1 MHRFVMPEHL
11 AEEKKR
17 SGTNMNPNATATH
30 EDGTRPGHKPL
41 SPVGFDPLT
50 HDEELMHAL
59 VVEDSPQIAER
70 LVELVTVPDRVD
82 VVATAATEDEAL
94 AACDRHTIDLAI
106 VDLQL
111 AQGTGFGVIRRL
123 RAASGEHTA
132 CIVVLTNHAVPALK
146 VAAFE
151 AGADFFLDKSKDFAT
166 IPRLIGELLSNRK
179 N

>member
-1 MHRFVMPEHL
+1 MPQRNITAAHGRHSASAAYLHAPAPREGVPDPAARSMLYDPHPL
-11 AEEKKR
+11 AEEL
-17 SGTNMNPNATATH
+17 MN
-30 EDGTRPGHKPL
+30 
-41 SPVGFDPLT
+41 
-50 HDEELMHAL
+50 AL

-70 LVELVTVPDRVD
+70 LVELVSVPDRVE

-94 AACDRHTIDLAI
+94 AACDRHTIGLAI

-123 RAASGEHTA
+123 RAAAGSSPT

-151 AGADFFLDKSKDFAT
+151 AGADYFLDKSKDFAT
-166 IPRLIGELLSNRK
+166 IPRLIGELLAGRQN
-179 N
+179 

>member
-1 MHRFVMPEHL
+1 MTMTERDQEVMSGRQAAYLTHAPTPQEGGPERRL
-11 AEEKKR
+11 
-17 SGTNMNPNATATH
+17 
-30 EDGTRPGHKPL
+30 RPGEY
-41 SPVGFDPLT
+41 DP
-50 HDEELMHAL
+50 HARAEELMNAL

-70 LVELVTVPDRVD
+70 LVELVSVPSRVE

-94 AACDRHTIDLAI
+94 AACDRYTISLAI

-123 RAASGEHTA
+123 RAATGANPA

-151 AGADFFLDKSKDFAT
+151 AGADYFLDKSKDFAT
-166 IPRLIGELLSNRK
+166 IPRLINELLSSREN
-179 N
+179 

>member
-1 MHRFVMPEHL
+1 MPTTAPAQMHEPTPREGGSESRPMPPEFQV
-11 AEEKKR
+11 
-17 SGTNMNPNATATH
+17 
-30 EDGTRPGHKPL
+30 RPA
-41 SPVGFDPLT
+41 
-50 HDEELMHAL
+50 DEEVMHAL
-59 VVEDSPQIAER
+59 IVEDSPQIAER
-70 LVELVTVPDRVD
+70 LVELVTVPNRVE

-94 AACDRHTIDLAI
+94 AACDRHNISLAI

-123 RAASGEHTA
+123 RAATGANPA

-151 AGADFFLDKSKDFAT
+151 AGADYFLDKSKDFAT
-166 IPRLIGELLSNRK
+166 IPRLVGELLNTKK

>member
-1 MHRFVMPEHL
+1 MMAPTVAKTMHAHTPQEGSPERHTL
-11 AEEKKR
+11 PPEYQVR
-17 SGTNMNPNATATH
+17 HS
-30 EDGTRPGHKPL
+30 
-41 SPVGFDPLT
+41 
-50 HDEELMHAL
+50 DEEVMNAL

-70 LVELVTVPDRVD
+70 LVELVSVPNRVE

-94 AACDRHTIDLAI
+94 TACDRYTIGLAI

-123 RAASGEHTA
+123 RAATGANPA

-151 AGADFFLDKSKDFAT
+151 AGADYFLDKSKDFAT
-166 IPRLIGELLSNRK
+166 IPRLIGELLSTREN
-179 N
+179 

>member
-1 MHRFVMPEHL
+1 MPTTGTDPMHAPTPRETGPDHRPLPPEFQV
-11 AEEKKR
+11 R
-17 SGTNMNPNATATH
+17 P
-30 EDGTRPGHKPL
+30 EDAD
-41 SPVGFDPLT
+41 V
-50 HDEELMHAL
+50 MHAL

-70 LVELVTVPDRVD
+70 LVELVSVPDKVE

-94 AACDRHTIDLAI
+94 AACDKHTIALAI

-123 RAASGEHTA
+123 RAATGAHPA

-151 AGADFFLDKSKDFAT
+151 AGADYFLDKSKDFAT
-166 IPRLIGELLSNRK
+166 IPRLIGELLTRREN
-179 N
+179 

>member
-1 MHRFVMPEHL
+1 MSGRQAAFRMHAPTPREGGPE
-11 AEEKKR
+11 R
-17 SGTNMNPNATATH
+17 RG
-30 EDGTRPGHKPL
+30 RPGEY
-41 SPVGFDPLT
+41 DP
-50 HDEELMHAL
+50 HARGEELMNAL

-70 LVELVTVPDRVD
+70 LVELVSVPSRVE

-94 AACDRHTIDLAI
+94 AACDRYTISLAI

-123 RAASGEHTA
+123 RAATGANPA

-151 AGADFFLDKSKDFAT
+151 AGADYFLDKSKDFAT
-166 IPRLIGELLSNRK
+166 IPRLVGELLSGREN
-179 N
+179 

>member
-1 MHRFVMPEHL
+1 MPQ
-11 AEEKKR
+11 K
-17 SGTNMNPNATATH
+17 
-30 EDGTRPGHKPL
+30 PGPERRTLPPDYQLRH
-41 SPVGFDPLT
+41 S
-50 HDEELMHAL
+50 DEEVMNAL

-70 LVELVTVPDRVD
+70 LVELVTVPNRVE

-94 AACDRHTIDLAI
+94 SACDKYTIALAI

-123 RAASGEHTA
+123 RAATGANPA

-151 AGADFFLDKSKDFAT
+151 AGADYFLDKSKDFAT
-166 IPRLIGELLSNRK
+166 IPRLIGELLATREN
-179 N
+179 

>member
-1 MHRFVMPEHL
+1 MHAPTPQESGPERRTLPPEFQVRH
-11 AEEKKR
+11 
-17 SGTNMNPNATATH
+17 S
-30 EDGTRPGHKPL
+30 
-41 SPVGFDPLT
+41 
-50 HDEELMHAL
+50 DEEVMNAL

-70 LVELVTVPDRVD
+70 LVELVTVPNRVD
-82 VVATAATEDEAL
+82 VVATAATEDEAVS
-94 AACDRHTIDLAI
+94 ACDKHNISLAI

-123 RAASGEHTA
+123 RAATGANPA

-151 AGADFFLDKSKDFAT
+151 AGADYFLDKSKDFAT
-166 IPRLIGELLSNRK
+166 IPRLIGELLSGKGGGNS

>member
-1 MHRFVMPEHL
+1 MPESDPTTAYSRHPSSAATMQRPAPNEGAAHGKATPVEFQPRNL
-11 AEEKKR
+11 QEEV
-17 SGTNMNPNATATH
+17 MN
-30 EDGTRPGHKPL
+30 
-41 SPVGFDPLT
+41 
-50 HDEELMHAL
+50 AL

-70 LVELVTVPDRVD
+70 LVELVSIPSRVE

-94 AACDRHTIDLAI
+94 AACDRYTIGLAI

-123 RAASGEHTA
+123 RAAAGSSPA

-151 AGADFFLDKSKDFAT
+151 AGADYFLDKSKDFAT
-166 IPRLIGELLSNRK
+166 IPRLIGELLNHRER
-179 N
+179 

>member
-1 MHRFVMPEHL
+1 MHSPTPRENQDPRTSVPPEFQ
-11 AEEKKR
+11 AR
-17 SGTNMNPNATATH
+17 TH
-30 EDGTRPGHKPL
+30 EDE
-41 SPVGFDPLT
+41 V
-50 HDEELMHAL
+50 MNAL

-70 LVELVTVPDRVD
+70 LVELVSVPNRVE

-94 AACDRHTIDLAI
+94 AACDRHTIALAI

-123 RAASGEHTA
+123 RAATGANPA

-151 AGADFFLDKSKDFAT
+151 AGADYFLDKSKDFAT
-166 IPRLIGELLSNRK
+166 IPRLIGELLNKRE

>member
-1 MHRFVMPEHL
+1 MQEDATVQMNAPTPTP
-11 AEEKKR
+11 
-17 SGTNMNPNATATH
+17 SGTEH
-30 EDGTRPGHKPL
+30 RTRAME
-41 SPVGFDPLT
+41 FDPNT
-50 HDEELMHAL
+50 HADELMNAL

-70 LVELVTVPDRVD
+70 LVELVSVPNRVE

-94 AACDRHTIDLAI
+94 QACDRHTISLAI

-123 RAASGEHTA
+123 RAATGANPA

-151 AGADFFLDKSKDFAT
+151 AGADYFLDKSKDFAT
-166 IPRLIGELLSNRK
+166 IPRLIGELLSSRGN
-179 N
+179 

>member
-1 MHRFVMPEHL
+1 MHAPTPREGGTDPRAMPPDFQVR
-11 AEEKKR
+11 A
-17 SGTNMNPNATATH
+17 S
-30 EDGTRPGHKPL
+30 D
-41 SPVGFDPLT
+41 
-50 HDEELMHAL
+50 DEVLNAL

-70 LVELVTVPDRVD
+70 LVELVTVPQRVE
-82 VVATAATEDEAL
+82 VVSTASTEDEAL
-94 AACDRHTIDLAI
+94 AACDRHAIALAI

-123 RAASGEHTA
+123 RAATGANPA

-151 AGADFFLDKSKDFAT
+151 AGADYFLDKSKDFAT
-166 IPRLIGELLSNRK
+166 IPRLVGELLNSKK

>member
-1 MHRFVMPEHL
+1 MSFDSRSPTTHSRPLAGASNMHSTTPQPGGPDRRTLPPEYQIRH
-11 AEEKKR
+11 
-17 SGTNMNPNATATH
+17 S
-30 EDGTRPGHKPL
+30 
-41 SPVGFDPLT
+41 
-50 HDEELMHAL
+50 DEEVMNAL

-70 LVELVTVPDRVD
+70 LVELVSVPNRVE

-94 AACDRHTIDLAI
+94 AACDRHTIGLAI

-123 RAASGEHTA
+123 RAATGSNPA

-151 AGADFFLDKSKDFAT
+151 AGADYFLDKSKDFAT
-166 IPRLIGELLSNRK
+166 IPRLIGELLSTREN
-179 N
+179 

>member
-1 MHRFVMPEHL
+1 MSEQELPDSLWR
-11 AEEKKR
+11 AA
-17 SGTNMNPNATATH
+17 STASYAQTPQDSLPQ
-30 EDGTRPGHKPL
+30 ERGRRP
-41 SPVGFDPLT
+41 GFDPRRLANDT
-50 HDEELMHAL
+50 MNAL

-70 LVELVTVPDRVD
+70 LVELVSVPDRVE

-94 AACDRHTIDLAI
+94 AACDRHSIGLAI

-123 RAASGEHTA
+123 RAAAGSNPT

-151 AGADFFLDKSKDFAT
+151 AGADYFLDKSKDFAT
-166 IPRLIGELLSNRK
+166 IPRLVSELLDGGRR
-179 N
+179 

>member
-1 MHRFVMPEHL
+1 MPL
-11 AEEKKR
+11 AQSVLHAHAPAPREGANE
-17 SGTNMNPNATATH
+17 
-30 EDGTRPGHKPL
+30 RPVRPL
-41 SPVGFDPLT
+41 EYDPR
-50 HDEELMHAL
+50 HDAAELMNAL

-70 LVELVTVPDRVD
+70 LVELVSVPDRVE

-94 AACDRHTIDLAI
+94 AACDRYSIGLAI

-123 RAASGEHTA
+123 RAATGANPA

-151 AGADFFLDKSKDFAT
+151 AGADYFLDKSKDFAT
-166 IPRLIGELLSNRK
+166 IPRLIGELLSGRK

>member
-1 MHRFVMPEHL
+1 MPPEFQI
-11 AEEKKR
+11 R
-17 SGTNMNPNATATH
+17 TG
-30 EDGTRPGHKPL
+30 
-41 SPVGFDPLT
+41 
-50 HDEELMHAL
+50 DEEVMHAL

-70 LVELVTVPDRVD
+70 LVELVSVPDRVE

-94 AACDRHTIDLAI
+94 NACDRYTINLAI

-123 RAASGEHTA
+123 RAATGANPA

-151 AGADFFLDKSKDFAT
+151 AGADYFLDKSKDFAT
-166 IPRLIGELLSNRK
+166 IPRLVGELLNTKK

>member
-1 MHRFVMPEHL
+1 MTMTAMGLTTTGRVAANIHAHSPTPHESGPE
-11 AEEKKR
+11 R
-17 SGTNMNPNATATH
+17 
-30 EDGTRPGHKPL
+30 RPRAGE
-41 SPVGFDPLT
+41 VDPRVRA
-50 HDEELMHAL
+50 DELMNAL

-70 LVELVTVPDRVD
+70 LVELVSVPSRVE

-94 AACDRHTIDLAI
+94 AACDRYTISLAI

-123 RAASGEHTA
+123 RAATGANPA

-151 AGADFFLDKSKDFAT
+151 AGADYFLDKSKDFAT
-166 IPRLIGELLSNRK
+166 IPRLIGELLSGREN
-179 N
+179 

>member
-1 MHRFVMPEHL
+1 MPEPDPTAARSRHAL
-11 AEEKKR
+11 SAAAIHRPTPRERGQDRARSAEFQ
-17 SGTNMNPNATATH
+17 
-30 EDGTRPGHKPL
+30 PGH
-41 SPVGFDPLT
+41 S
-50 HDEELMHAL
+50 DEELMNAL

-70 LVELVTVPDRVD
+70 LVELVSIPSRVE

-94 AACDRHTIDLAI
+94 AACDRYTIGLAI

-123 RAASGEHTA
+123 RAAAGSDPV

-151 AGADFFLDKSKDFAT
+151 AGADYFLDKSKDFAT
-166 IPRLIGELLSNRK
+166 IPRLIGEWLDHRER
-179 N
+179 

>member
-1 MHRFVMPEHL
+1 MQEDPTTVQMHASTPTP
-11 AEEKKR
+11 
-17 SGTNMNPNATATH
+17 SGTEH
-30 EDGTRPGHKPL
+30 RIRPME
-41 SPVGFDPLT
+41 FDPNT
-50 HDEELMHAL
+50 HADELMNAL

-70 LVELVTVPDRVD
+70 LVELVSVPNRVE

-94 AACDRHTIDLAI
+94 QACDRHTISLAI

-123 RAASGEHTA
+123 RAATGANPA

-151 AGADFFLDKSKDFAT
+151 AGADYFLDKSKDFAT
-166 IPRLIGELLSNRK
+166 IPRLIGELLSSRES
-179 N
+179 

>member
-1 MHRFVMPEHL
+1 MRDRKSTAAGSRRNAGAAPMPPPIPREG
-11 AEEKKR
+11 AAQGR
-17 SGTNMNPNATATH
+17 
-30 EDGTRPGHKPL
+30 TRPVEFQPHAL
-41 SPVGFDPLT
+41 E
-50 HDEELMHAL
+50 EELMNAL

-70 LVELVTVPDRVD
+70 LVELVSVPSRVE

-94 AACDRHTIDLAI
+94 AACDRYAIGLAI

-123 RAASGEHTA
+123 RAAAGSSPA

-151 AGADFFLDKSKDFAT
+151 AGADYFLDKSKDFAT
-166 IPRLIGELLSNRK
+166 IPRLIGELLKSREN
-179 N
+179 

>member
-1 MHRFVMPEHL
+1 MQRFVFTET
-11 AEEKKR
+11 A
-17 SGTNMNPNATATH
+17 STATTH
-30 EDGTRPGHKPL
+30 EDGAPGRMPGVPL
-41 SPVGFDPLT
+41 GFDADLS
-50 HDEELMHAL
+50 DAEVMHAL

-70 LVELVTVPDRVD
+70 LVELVSVPDRVQ

-123 RAASGEHTA
+123 RAASGEHAA

-166 IPRLIGELLSNRK
+166 IPRLIGELLNKRE

>member
-1 MHRFVMPEHL
+1 MIPESHPEARTLNSTL
-11 AEEKKR
+11 ASSQR
-17 SGTNMNPNATATH
+17 ATAAH
-30 EDGTRPGHKPL
+30 ESGPRPDKRPPPGL
-41 SPVGFDPLT
+41 ETATAS
-50 HDEELMHAL
+50 EELMHAL

-70 LVELVTVPDRVD
+70 LVELVSVPDRVD

-94 AACDRHTIDLAI
+94 AACDRYTIDLAI

-123 RAASGEHTA
+123 RAASSDHPA

-166 IPRLIGELLSNRK
+166 IPRLIGELLSNRG

>member
-1 MHRFVMPEHL
+1 MHSPTTQPGGPERRTL
-11 AEEKKR
+11 PPEYQIR
-17 SGTNMNPNATATH
+17 S
-30 EDGTRPGHKPL
+30 
-41 SPVGFDPLT
+41 S
-50 HDEELMHAL
+50 DEEVMNAL

-70 LVELVTVPDRVD
+70 LVELVSVPNRVE

-94 AACDRHTIDLAI
+94 AACDKHTIALAI

-123 RAASGEHTA
+123 RAATGANPA

-151 AGADFFLDKSKDFAT
+151 AGADYFLDKSKDFAT
-166 IPRLIGELLSNRK
+166 IPRLIGELLSTKQN
-179 N
+179 

>member
-1 MHRFVMPEHL
+1 MFLHAPTPQSHEGSQQGRVNPTEYDPRRL
-11 AEEKKR
+11 EEEM
-17 SGTNMNPNATATH
+17 MN
-30 EDGTRPGHKPL
+30 
-41 SPVGFDPLT
+41 
-50 HDEELMHAL
+50 AL

-70 LVELVTVPDRVD
+70 LVELVSVPDRVE

-94 AACDRHTIDLAI
+94 AACDKYTIALAI

-123 RAASGEHTA
+123 RASAGANPA

-151 AGADFFLDKSKDFAT
+151 AGADYFLDKSKDFAT
-166 IPRLIGELLSNRK
+166 IPRLIGELLNRRE

>member
-1 MHRFVMPEHL
+1 MQEDTTVQMHHAPTPTPAGPEH
-11 AEEKKR
+11 R
-17 SGTNMNPNATATH
+17 I
-30 EDGTRPGHKPL
+30 RPME
-41 SPVGFDPLT
+41 FDP
-50 HDEELMHAL
+50 HNHADELMNAL

-70 LVELVTVPDRVD
+70 LVELVSVPNRVE

-94 AACDRHTIDLAI
+94 QACDRHAISLAI

-123 RAASGEHTA
+123 RAATGANPA

-151 AGADFFLDKSKDFAT
+151 AGADYFLDKSKDFAT
-166 IPRLIGELLSNRK
+166 IPRLIGELLSSRES
-179 N
+179 

>member
-1 MHRFVMPEHL
+1 MSEQELHDSLWRAAFAASNAQTPWDSLPQERG
-11 AEEKKR
+11 KR
-17 SGTNMNPNATATH
+17 P
-30 EDGTRPGHKPL
+30 
-41 SPVGFDPLT
+41 GFDPRRMASET
-50 HDEELMHAL
+50 INAL

-70 LVELVTVPDRVD
+70 LVELVSVPDRVA

-94 AACDRHTIDLAI
+94 AACDCHTIGLAI

-123 RAASGEHTA
+123 RAAAGATPT

-151 AGADFFLDKSKDFAT
+151 AGADYFLDKSKDFGT
-166 IPRLIGELLSNRK
+166 IPRLVSELLDGGRN
-179 N
+179 

>member
-1 MHRFVMPEHL
+1 MFLHMPNPQSHEGSQQGHVL
-11 AEEKKR
+11 PAELDPRRLEEEM
-17 SGTNMNPNATATH
+17 MN
-30 EDGTRPGHKPL
+30 
-41 SPVGFDPLT
+41 
-50 HDEELMHAL
+50 AL

-70 LVELVTVPDRVD
+70 LVELVSVPDRVE

-94 AACDRHTIDLAI
+94 AACDKYSIALAI

-123 RAASGEHTA
+123 RASAGANPA

-151 AGADFFLDKSKDFAT
+151 AGADYFLDKSKDFAT
-166 IPRLIGELLSNRK
+166 IPRLIGELLNRRE

>member
-1 MHRFVMPEHL
+1 
-11 AEEKKR
+11 
-17 SGTNMNPNATATH
+17 MNPEYLVTTAAR
-30 EDGTRPGHKPL
+30 EDAPSTSGHAPL
-41 SPVGFDPLT
+41 SMDPRT
-50 HDEELMHAL
+50 TDEELMHAL

-70 LVELVTVPDRVD
+70 LVELVSVPDRVA

-94 AACDRHTIDLAI
+94 AACDRHSIDLAI

-123 RAASGEHTA
+123 RAAAGDHPA

-151 AGADFFLDKSKDFAT
+151 AGADFFLDKSKDFAA
-166 IPRLIGELLSNRK
+166 IPRLIGELLANKSSN
-179 N
+179 

>member
-1 MHRFVMPEHL
+1 MLLHMPTPASHEGSQQGHVRH
-11 AEEKKR
+11 AE
-17 SGTNMNPNATATH
+17 
-30 EDGTRPGHKPL
+30 
-41 SPVGFDPLT
+41 FDPRPL
-50 HDEELMHAL
+50 EEETMNAL

-70 LVELVTVPDRVD
+70 LVELVSVPHRVE

-94 AACDRHTIDLAI
+94 NACDKYTIGLAI

-123 RAASGEHTA
+123 RAAAGSSPA

-151 AGADFFLDKSKDFAT
+151 AGADYFLDKSKDFAT
-166 IPRLIGELLSNRK
+166 IPRLIGELLTRREN
-179 N
+179 

>member
-1 MHRFVMPEHL
+1 VKLTETIRPKDSRQASGNTKMHAPTPRE
-11 AEEKKR
+11 
-17 SGTNMNPNATATH
+17 NAA
-30 EDGTRPGHKPL
+30 
-41 SPVGFDPLT
+41 DPRAIPPDYRIRQS
-50 HDEELMHAL
+50 DEEVMNAL

-70 LVELVTVPDRVD
+70 LVELVSVPNRVE

-94 AACDRHTIDLAI
+94 SACDKHTIGLAI

-123 RAASGEHTA
+123 RAATGANPA

-151 AGADFFLDKSKDFAT
+151 AGADYFLDKSKDFAT
-166 IPRLIGELLSNRK
+166 IPRLIGELLSTKEN
-179 N
+179 